1 MEPLSPSS
9 PLPARA
15 PDVGD
20 LALGRDELAVLL
32 AINRAIGRH
41 LHRDELFG
49 AMATCL
55 KAVVPTDRFGIEL
68 PVEGERLQGHLL
80 TPRGP
85 GEEPTRP
92 TLLPARGTACDWVL
106 QNHDWI
112 VVARRDE
119 LRERFPVTFE
129 VMRTEAM
136 ESLCALPLL
145 IGESCRAVLFF
156 MAAAPGAYAH
166 MRRALLEQIASAVA
180 VALDDCLAHEEVRR
194 LRDRLAAENSYLREE
209 IKGDHPFDE
218 IVGNGP
224 ELRQVLAWIER
235 VAPTDATVLIL
246 GETGTGKELVARA
259 IHERSARRE
268 RSLVKLNCAAIP
280 AGLVESELFGHV
292 RGAFSGALANR
303 VGRFE
308 LADRGTIF
316 LDEIG
321 ELALDVQ
328 VKLLRVLQEREFE
341 PVGSSEARRVDV
353 RVIAATNRDLERAV
367 AEGRFRADLFYRLNV
382 LPIRVPPLRE
392 RRGDIPALVRHLAA
406 RAAREIGKPL
416 EGVSHETLERLTAY
430 DWPGNVRELQNV
442 IERALIVG
450 TSPMLEVAPELMRVD
465 GAATPMTG
473 AAPAPPPSGEAR
485 EASGAS
491 LGDVSREH
499 IRRVLEG
506 CAWKIEGPSG
516 AAARLGLKP
525 STLRSRM
532 NALGLRKPASVSS

>member
-1 MEPLSPSS
+1 M
-9 PLPARA
+9 
-15 PDVGD
+15 
-20 LALGRDELAVLL
+20 
-32 AINRAIGRH
+32 
-41 LHRDELFG
+41 
-49 AMATCL
+49 
-55 KAVVPTDRFGIEL
+55 
-68 PVEGERLQGHLL
+68 
-80 TPRGP
+80 
-85 GEEPTRP
+85 
-92 TLLPARGTACDWVL
+92 
-106 QNHDWI
+106 
-112 VVARRDE
+112 
-119 LRERFPVTFE
+119 
-129 VMRTEAM
+129 
-136 ESLCALPLL
+136 
-145 IGESCRAVLFF
+145 
-156 MAAAPGAYAH
+156 
-166 MRRALLEQIASAVA
+166 
-180 VALDDCLAHEEVRR
+180 ALDDCLAHEEVRR

-224 ELRQVLAWIER
+224 ELRQVFAWIER

-416 EGVSHETLERLTAY
+416 EGVSRETLERLTAY

-450 TSPMLEVAPELMRVD
+450 TSPLLEVAPELMRVD
-465 GAATPMTG
+465 GATTPMTG
-473 AAPAPPPSGEAR
+473 AAPAPPASDEAR

-499 IRRVLEG
+499 IRRVLER

-516 AAARLGLKP
+516 AAAWLGLKP